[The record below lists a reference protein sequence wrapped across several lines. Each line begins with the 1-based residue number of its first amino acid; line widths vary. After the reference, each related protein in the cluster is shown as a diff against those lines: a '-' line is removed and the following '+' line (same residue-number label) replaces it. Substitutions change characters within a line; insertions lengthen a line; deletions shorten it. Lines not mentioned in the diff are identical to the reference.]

1 MTKSLRFLLGFTVT
15 TSLQADIKKSLLFL
29 NQIGIIGIKNIG
41 VQYQELW
48 GVRTFHQTL
57 YPPRSSVAGAGRM

>member
-1 MTKSLRFLLGFTVT
+1 MTKSLWFLLGFTVT
-15 TSLQADIKKSLLFL
+15 TSLQADIKNSLLIL
-29 NQIGIIGIKNIG
+29 NQIGTIGIKNIC
-41 VQYQELW
+41 VLNQELW